1 MKIFPLLLAVGLLA
15 PSAALA
21 DANNNNGNGCRNRCG
36 DTVNNNGDHVVNK
49 TMSPVVQV
57 EKFTF

>member
-1 MKIFPLLLAVGLLA
+1 MKFFPLLLAVGLLA

-36 DTVNNNGDHVVNK
+36 NK
-49 TMSPVVQV
+49 TMSPVAQV